1 MLKKNNKN
9 RHKKKNFSLS
19 YKLILIMLII
29 SLIPLGISG
38 FLNITSSSG
47 ALEEAN
53 FNQLSAIK
61 TIKAN
66 QIENFFA
73 ERQGDIS
80 VLSNTPIIKESLDDF
95 ESAFQ
100 GEGIDGTRY
109 KSILKSYD
117 SYFNNYVNEYG
128 YYDVFLINTNGDIVY
143 TQAKEKDLGQNL
155 VNGQLSSSNL
165 AEAYS

>member
-61 TIKAN
+61 SKP
-66 QIENFFA
+66 
-73 ERQGDIS
+73 D
-80 VLSNTPIIKESLDDF
+80 
-95 ESAFQ
+95 
-100 GEGIDGTRY
+100 
-109 KSILKSYD
+109 
-117 SYFNNYVNEYG
+117 
-128 YYDVFLINTNGDIVY
+128 
-143 TQAKEKDLGQNL
+143 
-155 VNGQLSSSNL
+155 
-165 AEAYS
+165 